1 MSELMQFLEGAFPP
15 LILVFTLA
23 NLGAMGLQVKMPG
36 VIAQLKNKK
45 TLALIGVWGW
55 VLRPAVAYLI
65 AWVFRLPDP
74 YVVALLLL
82 SLAPCAPFIPTV
94 VGKAR
99 GDVNFAGALIPIVAV
114 ATVVL
119 MPLIGPLVIKGLT
132 ISALD
137 LAKPLLMFVLA
148 PLAFGAAVRRYADTV
163 ATKILPAVMVIAKIT
178 TLLVGV
184 TGTVI
189 YARAMLGTLGS
200 FGFLSMIIFMIVMGW
215 ITYRFGFGLRQDQRS
230 VMSLGM
236 LTGNVSVVM
245 IVAIAIPDADP
256 ALLTYI
262 IMYTIAS
269 IPFAAVAAR
278 IVGKQ
283 AGETVAGNTV

>member
-1 MSELMQFLEGAFPP
+1 MSEFMQFLEGAFPP

-55 VLRPAVAYLI
+55 VLRPAVVYLI
-65 AWVFRLPDP
+65 AWVLPMSNH

-82 SLAPCAPFIPTV
+82 SLAPCAPFIPV
-94 VGKAR
+94 MVGKAR
-99 GDVNFAGALIPIVAV
+99 GDVNFAAALIPIVAF
-114 ATVVL
+114 ATVVF
-119 MPLIGPLVIKGLT
+119 MPLIGPLLIKGLT
-132 ISALD
+132 VSTWD
-137 LAKPLLMFVLA
+137 LAKPLLIYVLA
-148 PLAFGAAVRRYADTV
+148 PLAFAAVFRRYAETV

-184 TGTVI
+184 TGAVV

-200 FGFLSMIIFMIVMGW
+200 FGFFSMTIFMIIMGW
-215 ITYRFGFGLRQDQRS
+215 ITYRFGFGLRQNQRS

-236 LTGNVSVVM
+236 LTSNVSVVM
-245 IVAIAIPDADP
+245 VVAISIPDADP

-269 IPFAAVAAR
+269 IPFAAVVAR
-278 IVGKQ
+278 LVGKQ
-283 AGETVAGNTV
+283 AGETVAGNTL

>member
-1 MSELMQFLEGAFPP
+1 MSEIMQFLEKAFPP

-45 TLALIGVWGW
+45 TLALIFVWGW
-55 VLRPAVAYLI
+55 VLRPAVVYLI
-65 AWVFRLPDP
+65 ASVLPMSTP
-74 YVVALLLL
+74 YVIALLLL
-82 SLAPCAPFIPTV
+82 SLAPCAPFIPV
-94 VGKAR
+94 MVGKAR
-99 GDVNFAGALIPIVAV
+99 GDVSFAAALIPIVAF

-119 MPLIGPLVIKGLT
+119 MPLIGPLLIKGLT
-132 ISALD
+132 ISAWD
-137 LAKPLLMFVLA
+137 IAKPLLIFVLA
-148 PLAFGAAVRRYADTV
+148 PLAVGTAFRRYAETA
-163 ATKILPAVMVIAKIT
+163 ATRILPAFMVIAKIT

-184 TGTVI
+184 TGAVI

-200 FGFLSMIIFMIVMGW
+200 FGFFSMTIFMVVMGW

-236 LTGNVSVVM
+236 LTSNVSVVM
-245 IVAIAIPDADP
+245 IVAVAIPDADP

-269 IPFAAVAAR
+269 IPFAAVVAR
-278 IVGKQ
+278 LVGKQ
-283 AGETVAGNTV
+283 AGEAVAGNTV